1 MTNSFSYS
9 SNKENLSLSIN
20 KNHIYDSFTKIKAP
34 NSNQTTVETNKCISV
49 LDHIPTEFG
58 KVLSYGKSLKSRDT
72 WKTHIN
78 QMNQITPKIQ
88 NPFIKIKESDSNK
101 EFSHEFIPR
110 EMLNNE
116 AYKTLLCKKV
126 FKHPRFKTNKTF
138 TKEDFITLDHSD
150 RLQKDFTSLIKRT
163 KISSTKVLYTGQFQL
178 STNDKKMVTFKFY
191 RDEDIGMD
199 EEWQKFIIESRVD
212 EDVETD
218 EETLEKLDQIVFNDL
233 LEGINELKN
242 SKFSPDFLLHN
253 YRGN

>member
-9 SNKENLSLSIN
+9 SNKENLSLSMN
-20 KNHIYDSFTKIKAP
+20 KNHIYDSLTKIKAP

-58 KVLSYGKSLKSRDT
+58 KVLSYGKSLKSREK
-72 WKTHIN
+72 WKTQTVQN
-78 QMNQITPKIQ
+78 TPKIQ
-88 NPFIKIKESDSNK
+88 NPFIKFKEYDSNK

-126 FKHPRFKTNKTF
+126 FKNPKFKTNKTY
-138 TKEDFITLDHSD
+138 TKEDFITLDDSD
-150 RLQKDFTSLIKRT
+150 KLQKDFTSLIKRT
-163 KISSTKVLYTGQFQL
+163 KISSTKVLYSGQFNL
-178 STNDKKMVTFKFY
+178 CTHEKKMVSFNFY

-242 SKFSPDFLLHN
+242 SQFSPDFLLHN